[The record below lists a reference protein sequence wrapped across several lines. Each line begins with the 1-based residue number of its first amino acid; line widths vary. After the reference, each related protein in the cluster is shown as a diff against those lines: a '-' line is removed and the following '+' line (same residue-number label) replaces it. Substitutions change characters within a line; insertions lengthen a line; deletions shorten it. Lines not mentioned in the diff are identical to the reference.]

1 MSRTHYTRREF
12 LGGAAAGAMALSAAS
27 WPAQRVDA
35 EQNAKRPNFIFCM
48 TDDQGY
54 GDVGYMG
61 HPVLKT
67 PELDEMAATGLR
79 MDRFYSASPVC
90 SPTRASALTGRHPNR
105 MGVFRHGH
113 ALRPQE
119 RTVAEILRD
128 EAGYRTGFFGKWH
141 LGSVREDGETSP
153 GAHGFDEWYAAPNFY
168 TNDPWMSH
176 NGQPVQLMG
185 EGSAVTAEAALHF
198 FEEASADGAPFVAF
212 VWFGSPHTPHE
223 ATEEL
228 QALYADQPENLRNYY
243 GEITGVDRAM
253 GMIRKKLRELGVEN
267 NTVLWFTSDNGGR
280 LDEADNAGLRG
291 EKGQVWEGGI
301 RVPCVLE
308 WPSHIEHRVTE
319 FPGGTVD
326 LLPTFLDLANVAIP
340 EDRPLDGV
348 SLAPLMRGG
357 ESPRPKPLGFWH
369 YEGISGQIM
378 RSDEIVQDLKA
389 KLEGAEDIEINDGRL
404 FPPDEPYDELDAR
417 PGHAAWIDCDWKLHR
432 RDEGNYELYNLA
444 DDHAEQDNVIDAN
457 PDRAA
462 RMRAELRQ
470 WQESVLAS
478 LRGADYE

>member
-1 MSRTHYTRREF
+1 MTRSNCTRRQF
-12 LGGAAAGAMALSAAS
+12 LAGALAFGAAPWLARRARAAN
-27 WPAQRVDA
+27 
-35 EQNAKRPNFIFCM
+35 NAARPNIIFCM

-67 PELDEMAATGLR
+67 PVLDEMAATGLR
-79 MDRFYSASPVC
+79 MDRFYTASPVC

-105 MGVFRHGH
+105 SGVFRWGH

-128 EAGYRTGFFGKWH
+128 DAGYRTGFFGKWH
-141 LGSVREDGETSP
+141 VGSVREDGETSP
-153 GAHGFDEWYAAPNFY
+153 SAQGFDEWCAAPNFY

-185 EGSAVTAEAALHF
+185 EGSAVTVEVALDFIEEAA
-198 FEEASADGAPFVAF
+198 SNGTPFMAF

-228 QALYADQPENLRNYY
+228 QALYPDQPGNLRNYY

-253 GMIRKKLRELGVEN
+253 GMIRDKLRELGVEN

-291 EKGQVWEGGI
+291 EKGEVWEGGI
-301 RVPCVLE
+301 RVPCVVE
-308 WPSHIEHRVTE
+308 WPDGIEPHITE
-319 FPGGTVD
+319 TPGGTVD
-326 LLPTFLDLANVAIP
+326 LLPTFLDLAGVSVP
-340 EDRPLDGV
+340 GDRPLDGV
-348 SLAPLMRGG
+348 SLAPLMKGNT
-357 ESPRPKPLGFWH
+357 EPRTKPLGFWH
-369 YEGISGQIM
+369 YEGVPGQRM
-378 RSDEIVQDLKA
+378 RSDQIVQDLKA

-404 FPPDEPYDELDAR
+404 FPPDEPYEELDAR
-417 PGHAAWIDCDWKLHR
+417 PGHAAWIDGDWKLHR
-432 RDEGNYELYNLA
+432 LDGGGYELYNLA
-444 DDHAEQDNVIDAN
+444 DDHAEANNVIDAH
-457 PDRAA
+457 PERAA
-462 RMRAELRQ
+462 RMRAELRR

-478 LRGADYE
+478 LRGADYG